1 MSSKGKLTADAFVQK
16 IKAAKDKSEQ
26 QKLGQDL
33 QEFLSLGDE
42 EDLFK
47 IGSALLQIKDYSH
60 ANSVIETL
68 KQGSHPSISPN
79 AEELRA
85 FLQFSQGNYNGS
97 LETLQKLIQEAYDPK
112 YLTFQHK
119 IFVKLG
125 RKGEAEKLHQKM
137 LEIQSVGEIHSKA
150 GGETANDSPWEG
162 ME

>member
-1 MSSKGKLTADAFVQK
+1 MATEGKLTADAFVQK
-16 IKAAKDKSEQ
+16 IKAAKNKPEQ

-33 QEFLSLGDE
+33 QEFLGAGDE
-42 EDLFK
+42 EDLYK
-47 IGSALLQIKDYSH
+47 IGSALLQVKDYSH
-60 ANSVIETL
+60 ANSVIEAL
-68 KQGSHPSISPN
+68 KQASYPNLSPY
-79 AEELRA
+79 AQELQA
-85 FLQFSQGNYNGS
+85 FLQFAQGNYNGS

-112 YLTFQHK
+112 YLTYQHK
-119 IFVKLG
+119 IYVKLG